1 MVRFTRRRVQ
11 GAALCAASTRS
22 APAAARSARHGPA
35 VVACKPFGPEKRSP
49 AARLTRCGAARA
61 AAGRRKGI
69 ELIASENFTSAAV
82 MEALGSPL
90 TNKYSE
96 GLPGARYYGGNEVI
110 DQARGGRRLSRAH
123 ARAAGGGE
131 GSATRALALK
141 RAACAFV
148 RPLLTAPPL
157 PALQVENICRER
169 ALKAFGL
176 NPEQWG
182 VNVQVRRRI
191 SLASLACACASA
203 ALALQAPARSPRRR
217 AVQHA
222 MRRAPQRPRL
232 RWVAARALPRR
243 RAC

>member
-1 MVRFTRRRVQ
+1 M
-11 GAALCAASTRS
+11 
-22 APAAARSARHGPA
+22 
-35 VVACKPFGPEKRSP
+35 ACKPFGPEKRSP

-110 DQARGGRRLSRAH
+110 DQARGSCSLSRAGK
-123 ARAAGGGE
+123 RLAA
-131 GSATRALALK
+131 ATGLQRALALK

-148 RPLLTAPPL
+148 LWVLTPAPP
-157 PALQVENICRER
+157 PALQVENICRDR

-191 SLASLACACASA
+191 SLAVLACARSSA
-203 ALALQAPARSPRRR
+203 APALQPPTRSPPLIAVRHVMRRARQLPRRR
-217 AVQHA
+217 WA
-222 MRRAPQRPRL
+222 
-232 RWVAARALPRR
+232 AARALPRLC
-243 RAC
+243 AC